1 MKLNINDYTAKD
13 LLEFFEIPTDYS
25 NFSSITQYIDRLI
38 KKTNENPDLVEF
50 LQAAKNKLK
59 SYYLSQSKKILDSMS
74 SSSMNFDSNINIQ
87 EYDTDEEEDD
97 EENNNKEDNAEKDS
111 EDESEVNNFS
121 LLNLVDANFKSKN
134 TEDIYLNI
142 NTANRE
148 FTSKNILEDTGEIT
162 FNLPK
167 NYKNVKELN
176 LIDINIDYNCI
187 NIVSGNNAN
196 SNNTFDISY
205 NGKSDTIAIYPH
217 DNTINSLKNSIKE
230 GLSNKSSPINKI
242 NFDISFGY
250 AYFDFSGFYND
261 PTINQNKDQHN
272 IELIFQDNNNSRNLH
287 SILGFVQLDTNPF
300 ASAEKKLQISHNTQ
314 TSSNNPIFNIFGK
327 TDMSYIL
334 QAPSPVSLKVNNI
347 YFVLEDYAQ
356 NNSHNNLIFLKN
368 MQESSKKILAKLNLQ
383 TTTYNDNEVF
393 GEYVISNANIITN
406 YNNTRTYDAPT
417 NIQKLKVTIVDEYG
431 NTLFLNYKNYSFTLK
446 IKTLLNYITNYKNVT
461 DN

>member
-13 LLEFFEIPTDYS
+13 LLEFFEIPPDYS
-25 NFSSITQYIDRLI
+25 NFSSITQHIDRLI
-38 KKTNENPDLVEF
+38 KKTNENQELVEF

-59 SYYLSQSKKILDSMS
+59 SYYLSQSKKIVDSMS
-74 SSSMNFDSNINIQ
+74 SSSINFDSNINTQ
-87 EYDTDEEEDD
+87 EYTTEEEDD
-97 EENNNKEDNAEKDS
+97 DEENDNKEDNDDE
-111 EDESEVNNFS
+111 EDNNNKTQINNFS
-121 LLNLVDANFKSKN
+121 LLNLVDANFKTKN

-142 NTANRE
+142 NTENRE
-148 FTSKNILEDTGEIT
+148 FTNKTILEDTGDIT

-167 NYKNVKELN
+167 KYKNVKELK

-187 NIVSGNNAN
+187 NIVSGNNPN
-196 SNNTFDISY
+196 PNNKFDISY
-205 NGKSDTIAIYPH
+205 NGKSYEIAIYPH

-230 GLSNKSSPINKI
+230 GLSNKISPINKI
-242 NFDISFGY
+242 NFNISFGY

-261 PTINQNKDQHN
+261 TTIYHNQDQHN

-287 SILGFVQLDTNPF
+287 SILGFVQLETSP
-300 ASAEKKLQISHNTQ
+300 EKKLQITHNTK

-347 YFVLEDYAQ
+347 YFVLDEYVQ

-383 TTTYNDNEVF
+383 TTTYNDNEIF

-406 YNNTRTYDAPT
+406 YNNTRIYDAPA